1 MYMPLDVGSS
11 ASPQYATSSWALA
24 LEDTGYIGQVVVSEE
39 WYPEFEAALEAGH
52 DFRLVIL
59 TPPGSEP
66 PHPLANPQ
74 VVCFSL
80 PPSAP
85 TPSREPPA
93 LQVREAPAPYG
104 TISNISEALRG
115 SPRIH
120 RFLSICGEYLEAYRY
135 VSAASLP
142 EHHRE
147 LAFDRAT
154 LLAQLEPGYHIDHPE
169 VWPSV
174 AASFQWFRARYRTLY
189 REHHRWFRQ
198 EVTQSRDLLLEAQAT
213 VEAARQLDTIPP
225 LSSPRAASAVESWED
240 TLASLVPCPQSEDME
255 DFALASPH
263 CPSCHLSFTEP
274 SPRSRTMDTL
284 NQSEAALQLLLR
296 RLSSEAVHKV
306 LARSHKPRVD
316 QFLEVLQASDI
327 RSLVQVLDAE
337 LLSFLRSLLAE
348 ALDASYPAKVF
359 APLRDKFE
367 VLSEEEIPQAV
378 QEFEH
383 LLRHAVE
390 EAKQQ
395 HPNRAV
401 QLRLD

>member
-1 MYMPLDVGSS
+1 MRMPLDADSS
-11 ASPQYATSSWALA
+11 ASPQYATSPWALV
-24 LEDTGYIGQVVVSEE
+24 LEDTRYAGQAVVSGE
-39 WYPEFEAALEAGH
+39 WRPQFEAALEAGR

-59 TPPGSEP
+59 TLPGSEP

-74 VVCFSL
+74 VLCFSP

-85 TPSREPPA
+85 LLSREIPA
-93 LQVREAPAPYG
+93 LLVREAQAPYG
-104 TISNISEALRG
+104 SISKILEALRG
-115 SPRIH
+115 SQH
-120 RFLSICGEYLEAYRY
+120 LHHFLTISGEYLETYRY

-142 EHHRE
+142 ERYRE
-147 LAFDRAT
+147 LAFDRAA
-154 LLAQLEPGYHIDHPE
+154 LLAQLEPGYLIDHPE

-189 REHHRWFRQ
+189 REHHQWFYQ
-198 EVTQSRDLLLEAQAT
+198 EVGQSRDLLLEAQAKT
-213 VEAARQLDTIPP
+213 EAVRQLDTIAP
-225 LSSPRAASAVESWED
+225 LSSSRAASAVRNWED
-240 TLASLVPCPQSEDME
+240 TLASLASCPQSEEPE

-263 CPSCHLSFTEP
+263 CASCRLSFAVP
-274 SPRSRTMDTL
+274 SPRSRVLDTL
-284 NQSEAALQLLLR
+284 NESDAALELQLR

-316 QFLEVLQASDI
+316 QFLEVLQASDT
-327 RSLVQVLDAE
+327 RSLTQVLDDE
-337 LLSFLRSLLAE
+337 LVSFLRSLLAE
-348 ALDASYPAKVF
+348 ALDASYSAKVF
-359 APLRDKFE
+359 APLRDKFA
-367 VLSEEEIPQAV
+367 VLTEEEIPEAV

-390 EAKQQ
+390 EARQQ

>member
-1 MYMPLDVGSS
+1 
-11 ASPQYATSSWALA
+11 
-24 LEDTGYIGQVVVSEE
+24 
-39 WYPEFEAALEAGH
+39 
-52 DFRLVIL
+52 
-59 TPPGSEP
+59 
-66 PHPLANPQ
+66 
-74 VVCFSL
+74 
-80 PPSAP
+80 
-85 TPSREPPA
+85 
-93 LQVREAPAPYG
+93 
-104 TISNISEALRG
+104 
-115 SPRIH
+115 
-120 RFLSICGEYLEAYRY
+120 
-135 VSAASLP
+135 
-142 EHHRE
+142 
-147 LAFDRAT
+147 
-154 LLAQLEPGYHIDHPE
+154 
-169 VWPSV
+169 
-174 AASFQWFRARYRTLY
+174 
-189 REHHRWFRQ
+189 
-198 EVTQSRDLLLEAQAT
+198 
-213 VEAARQLDTIPP
+213 
-225 LSSPRAASAVESWED
+225 
-240 TLASLVPCPQSEDME
+240 
-255 DFALASPH
+255 
-263 CPSCHLSFTEP
+263 
-274 SPRSRTMDTL
+274 MDTL

-337 LLSFLRSLLAE
+337 LLTFLRSLLAE